1 MRSLADMLTEAFADE
16 LEESGDSLLARIAGE
31 TTAVVLMEANA
42 RAARGDQALTE
53 LLEIALGFIDG
64 GVAAREK

>member
-1 MRSLADMLTEAFADE
+1 LLTEAFAEE
-16 LEESGDSLLARIAGE
+16 LGEPGESLLARIAGE

-53 LLEIALGFIDG
+53 LLEIALDFIDG
-64 GVAAREK
+64 GVAAHGK